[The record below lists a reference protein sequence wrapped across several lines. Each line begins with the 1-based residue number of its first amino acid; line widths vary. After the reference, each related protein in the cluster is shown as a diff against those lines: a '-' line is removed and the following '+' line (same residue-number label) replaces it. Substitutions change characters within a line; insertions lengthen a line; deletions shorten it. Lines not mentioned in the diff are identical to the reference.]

1 MAADALAPGAREL
14 LHRQASVT
22 PATWNPAE
30 RTVEV
35 TWTAGAAVTRSSW
48 DGDYL
53 EVLATD
59 TNAIRLGRLNAG
71 APVLDSHDASGLA
84 SVLGVVRRAWIE
96 NGEGRALMQFSD
108 RAEVLPIA
116 QDVKNGVIRNV
127 SVGYKVHRWEI
138 TPPSTSGAMETRTAV
153 DWEPYELSLV
163 PIPADAGAQVRSE
176 NINTIGGNVSTQTI
190 IDNDN
195 LDIRAEERRRAA
207 GILDAARKLN
217 VGEDLAH
224 KLIADG
230 VALDDARMQL
240 IDAKAQDELRTPAQA
255 RLFEPGT
262 HARCGHLEDA
272 LLRRLRHEAGGVT
285 LLRLMEDLTGRRGRA
300 DELLQ
305 RVMSTSDFPALFAG
319 AGARFLRERYD
330 AAGVGARLIAK
341 RRESSDLRDIRLLG
355 LSEFPGLVKL
365 GEGGEIKY
373 GDFTDRGGSYRVE
386 EFARGVKLSRRAM
399 LTDDLD
405 AFSEALASY
414 GRAIAALEDALVI
427 DALQTGGTGAK
438 SMEDG
443 KALFHAD
450 HANSTTATTLSIAS
464 LGEATAKLRNMR
476 EVGNGRALNLTPRWL
491 LVPASHEV
499 QALQFTAAINATESS
514 AVNPF
519 GAGSL
524 ALEPIVDANLSGSH
538 AYVLADP
545 AGPAAAIELC
555 TGPAVADVQSQSDF
569 DTTSLKTRVLA
580 DRGLGVRDHRG
591 IVRIALGS

>member
-1 MAADALAPGAREL
+1 MAKVDHAPHPQMEVRAAFAPSTINVE
-14 LHRQASVT
+14 
-22 PATWNPAE
+22 E
-30 RTVEV
+30 RTVELV
-35 TWTAGAAVTRSSW
+35 WSTGAQVQRSSW
-48 DGDYL
+48 DRGSYIEEL
-53 EVLATD
+53 SMAPGHV
-59 TNAIRLGRLNAG
+59 RLDRLNKG
-71 APVLDSHDASGLA
+71 APLLDSHDAFSLR
-84 SVLGVVRRAWIE
+84 SQIGVVERAWVTG
-96 NGEGRALMQFSD
+96 NEGRALVKFSK
-108 RAEVLPIA
+108 RPEVEPIWD
-116 QDVKNGVIRNV
+116 DVKAGIYRNV
-127 SVGYKVHRWEI
+127 SVGYKVHKTERDE
-138 TPPSTSGAMETRTAV
+138 SGPVPIERAV

-207 GILDAARKLN
+207 GIIDAARKLK
-217 VGEDLAH
+217 VSDELAH

-255 RLFEPGT
+255 RSFEPGT
-262 HARCGHLEDA
+262 DARLQGLEA
-272 LLRRLRHEAGGVT
+272 GLLRRLRHEAGGVT
-285 LLRLMEDLTGRRGRA
+285 LLRLMEDLTGRRGSA
-300 DELLQ
+300 DELLT
-305 RVMSTSDFPALFAG
+305 RVMTSSDFPALFSG

-355 LSEFPGLVKL
+355 LSEFPGLLKL

-405 AFSEALASY
+405 AFSEALSSS
-414 GRAIAALEDALVI
+414 GRAIAALEDQLVI
-427 DALQTGGTGAK
+427 DALQTGSAGAK
-438 SMEDG
+438 SLEDG
-443 KALFHAD
+443 KALFDAA
-450 HANSTTATTLSIAS
+450 HANTTTATTLSIAS
-464 LGEATAKLRNMR
+464 LGEATKLLRSMK

-499 QALQFTAAINATESS
+499 QALQFTAAINATQSS

-555 TGPAVADVQSQSDF
+555 TGPAVADVQSQADF
-569 DTTSLKTRVLA
+569 DSTSIKTRVLA

-591 IVRIALGS
+591 IVRIPLS